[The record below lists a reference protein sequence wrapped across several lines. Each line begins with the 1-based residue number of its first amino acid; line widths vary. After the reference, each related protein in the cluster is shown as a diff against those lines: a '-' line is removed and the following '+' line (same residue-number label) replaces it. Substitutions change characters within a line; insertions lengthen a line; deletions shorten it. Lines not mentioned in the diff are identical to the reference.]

1 MDNIKLKESPKFTQ
15 VTVTEEKNVKLSWTK
30 VKGAEKYG
38 IKRATSSKEGF
49 ETLGWIKKC
58 EFVDENVPENVS
70 CFYKI
75 TAQKKLESK
84 KNSSKTSA
92 VRAVIV
98 SDIPAPECL
107 QAQEKKGKI
116 CLKWKK
122 VEGADGYIVSKRNDF
137 YSQML
142 PVARTEE
149 CKFTDGKTV
158 SGQPYYY
165 CVQAYKKD
173 EEVEKQGNY
182 SQQVSAV
189 SLDKGSVF
197 EAKALFGKKVQ
208 IRLRLVAG
216 ADGYILQR
224 KDSTN
229 GEFCEVARSSANTE
243 INFTDSVPKILRN
256 YFYRAVAYKTVE
268 NKLYLS
274 EPTDEIQIKS
284 K

>member
-1 MDNIKLKESPKFTQ
+1 MDNIKLKESPKITQ
-15 VTVTEEKNVKLSWTK
+15 ATVTEEKNVKLSWTK

-38 IKRATSSKEGF
+38 IKRATCAKDGF
-49 ETLGWIKKC
+49 ETLAWIKKC
-58 EFVDENVPENVS
+58 DFVDENVPENVS

-98 SDIPAPECL
+98 SDIPAPEKL
-107 QAQEKKGKI
+107 QAQDKKGKI

-142 PVARTEE
+142 PVARTED
-149 CKFTDGKTV
+149 CKFTDGKIV

-173 EEVEKQGNY
+173 AEVEKQGNY
-182 SQQVSAV
+182 SGQVSSV
-189 SLDKGSVF
+189 SLDKGAVI
-197 EAKALFGKKVQ
+197 EAKAFFGKKIY
-208 IRLRLVAG
+208 IRARLVAG

-224 KDSTN
+224 KDDTE
-229 GEFCEVARSSANTE
+229 GEYREVLRTESNTD
-243 INFTDSVPKILRN
+243 ISLNDSVPGRFRN
-256 YFYRAVAYKTVE
+256 YFYRILAYKTVE

-274 EPTDEIQIKS
+274 EPTDEIKIKS